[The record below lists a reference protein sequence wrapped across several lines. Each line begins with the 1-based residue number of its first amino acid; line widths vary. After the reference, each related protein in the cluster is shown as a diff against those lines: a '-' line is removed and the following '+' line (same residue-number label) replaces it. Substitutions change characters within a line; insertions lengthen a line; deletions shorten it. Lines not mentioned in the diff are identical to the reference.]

1 MKRILSLVLVLVL
14 ALGSVPVAFAAT
26 ETEGD
31 MLKAAGFVA
40 GDQDGNL
47 NEDQKLTREQMMVLI
62 AEMNGVKEEA
72 ATFGIPFDFSDVN
85 ENDWFAPYVWYAA
98 YQGWTAGMGDGSF
111 GAGVAVD
118 SKMAATFMLK
128 ALDYD
133 VADYNASV
141 EQAADMGIEITA
153 TSEMTRGEGFKAM
166 WSTVNLPKQGS
177 DVALG
182 VELGKIET
190 TEEAGGELEAAVL
203 DTVEAISA
211 NRVYVEFDAEVA
223 AAAAGDEANYVIV
236 EKDDATK
243 TVEVLEAQVDSDV
256 IVVLK
261 TASMKT
267 GTAYTLTVDESS
279 VNFTGI
285 SKESDTPELKSVK
298 AVDGDQIEVKF
309 DMKVTA
315 VTAEDVANYS
325 IDKEGT
331 VVKAELDKEDRDVV
345 TLTVEG
351 FATTSSKKLTVENVT
366 SIDDVKMSKEY
377 RTFTPKFDKKS
388 PKIDAVKASPY
399 NNVEVIIN
407 FDDDHGVD
415 KETAEDVSNYAI
427 DGLEIYSAKAI
438 DVDEKDNSSDD
449 DDYYNRVVL
458 TTSEQSK
465 SKSYTLKVL
474 NMVDGST
481 AKKCYY

>member
-1 MKRILSLVLVLVL
+1 
-14 ALGSVPVAFAAT
+14 
-26 ETEGD
+26 
-31 MLKAAGFVA
+31 
-40 GDQDGNL
+40 
-47 NEDQKLTREQMMVLI
+47 
-62 AEMNGVKEEA
+62 
-72 ATFGIPFDFSDVN
+72 
-85 ENDWFAPYVWYAA
+85 
-98 YQGWTAGMGDGSF
+98 
-111 GAGVAVD
+111 
-118 SKMAATFMLK
+118 
-128 ALDYD
+128 
-133 VADYNASV
+133 
-141 EQAADMGIEITA
+141 
-153 TSEMTRGEGFKAM
+153 
-166 WSTVNLPKQGS
+166 
-177 DVALG
+177 
-182 VELGKIET
+182 
-190 TEEAGGELEAAVL
+190 
-203 DTVEAISA
+203 
-211 NRVYVEFDAEVA
+211 
-223 AAAAGDEANYVIV
+223 
-236 EKDDATK
+236 
-243 TVEVLEAQVDSDV
+243 
-256 IVVLK
+256 
-261 TASMKT
+261 MKT

-481 AKKCYY
+481 AKNATTKTLEEKFRGGNDDDDKPTMASKFAKFVNMEEVHVTFSEKNALDAASALDLGNYKFEDNELDITDIYFDDEDDNGNEYDSTDAIKDSMDGDEIIVVLKVAGVEEDQKYKLIVDDIADNIGWHSPKSC